1 MRAQRVPYDVAE
13 DVVQTTWLRL
23 VHRADAIHDPA
34 AVLAWLVTT
43 AKRESWRV
51 VRDARRTQPLPDE
64 QTRRAARRVTAD
76 GPEASVL
83 AGLDGRVLWQH
94 VRPCPSGASALLRVV
109 AFSDRPDYATV
120 AQALGMP
127 IGSIGPTRGRCLA
140 KLRHLL
146 DTDPHWGD
154 LMTDDLTPSPREQEL
169 AVGAL
174 DTVDLDTLGHLRAL
188 WEQTDPVPAG
198 LTERVRFAISLGDLE
213 AEVARL
219 QREGVPE
226 LVARGDARLDDA
238 QRARTVTFT
247 SDSVTTMV
255 TISESGGE
263 GSGAGTVR
271 IDGWSSPGAGLR
283 VELRTGSDSRES
295 VADDHGRFVLDGVPH
310 GMAQLVLRPA
320 EGTGGPTVV
329 TPAIEL

>member
-1 MRAQRVPYDVAE
+1 
-13 DVVQTTWLRL
+13 
-23 VHRADAIHDPA
+23 
-34 AVLAWLVTT
+34 
-43 AKRESWRV
+43 
-51 VRDARRTQPLPDE
+51 
-64 QTRRAARRVTAD
+64 
-76 GPEASVL
+76 
-83 AGLDGRVLWQH
+83 
-94 VRPCPSGASALLRVV
+94 
-109 AFSDRPDYATV
+109 
-120 AQALGMP
+120 
-127 IGSIGPTRGRCLA
+127 
-140 KLRHLL
+140 
-146 DTDPHWGD
+146 
-154 LMTDDLTPSPREQEL
+154 MTDDLTPSPREQEL